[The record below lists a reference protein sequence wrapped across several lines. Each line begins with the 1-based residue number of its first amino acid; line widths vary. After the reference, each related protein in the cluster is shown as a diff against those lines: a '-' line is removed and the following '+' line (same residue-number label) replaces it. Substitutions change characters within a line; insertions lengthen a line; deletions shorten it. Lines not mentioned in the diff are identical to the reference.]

1 MSAAEEFYVIDGSD
15 RLIQVSDGLHE
26 SMGSCI
32 GNSLWECLPRAEDV
46 FGEVFSDARESG
58 REVELKTFYAGAA
71 IRLRVVPAGESLT
84 VYPLRLAEVNLRTLG
99 TLAESLRR
107 IEEELGAREPEP
119 RDPPAPASLQAL
131 P

>member
-1 MSAAEEFYVIDGSD
+1 VSDSDDFYVIDGDD
-15 RLIQVSDGLHE
+15 RVIQVSDGLHE
-26 SMGSCI
+26 SMGSSI

-46 FGEVFSDARESG
+46 FGEAFDDARESG
-58 REVELKTFYAGAA
+58 REVELTTFYAGAA
-71 IRLRVVPAGESLT
+71 IRLRVVPAGETLT
-84 VYPLRLAEVNLRTLG
+84 VYPLRLTEVNLRTLG

-107 IEEELGAREPEP
+107 IEEELGAQPPEP

>member
-1 MSAAEEFYVIDGSD
+1 MTASDHFYVVDGDD
-15 RLIQVSDGLHE
+15 RIIQVSDGLHE

-32 GNSLWECLPRAEDV
+32 GNSLWECLPRAEDL
-46 FGEVFSDARESG
+46 FGEHFDDARENG
-58 REVELKTFYAGAA
+58 REVEFTTFYAGAA

-84 VYPLRLAEVNLRTLG
+84 VYPERLIELNLRTLA

-107 IEEELGAREPEP
+107 IEQELVARGPAP
-119 RDPPAPASLQAL
+119 PDPPARESLRAL